1 MCRMSKELL
10 DKNIKKI
17 ECINS
22 FNELEDFS
30 KKISISNANDKD
42 KEILLKAVE
51 DRRAK
56 IIKRDNNI
64 AINGDL
70 DDIKI
75 ISI

>member
-1 MCRMSKELL
+1 VCRMSKELL